1 MSNCKLILASLGALA
16 LTACASTEGTATES
30 KAPEAAEA
38 TADAD
43 QPRPERK
50 VVAAGNDDG
59 KLICKKKKKTG
70 SRLGGSEVC
79 YTKAEWDRIAEMA
92 KNDLKRTT
100 DNTSTKGN

>member
-1 MSNCKLILASLGALA
+1 MNMSKLILVTIGALA
-16 LTACASTEGTATES
+16 LTACASTETGSTTTAEVAKTD
-30 KAPEAAEA
+30 A
-38 TADAD
+38 AD

-50 VVAAGNDDG
+50 VVASSDGDD
-59 KLICKKKKKTG
+59 KLICKEKKKTG
-70 SRLGGSEVC
+70 SRLGGSKVC